1 MVNNYLENNPSSMIK
16 LQNIEDAPGI
26 IGNNVIIGKHLVKG
40 VKLQQGGVI
49 AHKIN
54 EHGNA
59 QPVVPNVTRPYTF
72 EEYCDSITDRH
83 SNMRR
88 VGEGI
93 TRNVREEYK
102 RITGKKDAPIIL
114 NDLNPQHQIYKSIR
128 KSYYDKAYKDYLDA
142 FEPQQISTRA
152 QTAALA
158 SLGTLPIAPV
168 PVIGPI
174 VSGIAAIPDLV
185 YDWAAR
191 KDEPTTSNSLHLAGD
206 IAGLVADTIPGPI
219 DDLFLKPASII
230 GNIDDAVTASGKD
243 MFSFLNKSKKRNTQ
257 PITSQTDSTRVAIA
271 RNPSR

>member
-26 IGNNVIIGKHLVKG
+26 IGNDIVIGKHLVKG

-59 QPVVPNVTRPYTF
+59 QPVIPNVTRPYTF
-72 EEYCDSITDRH
+72 DEYYDSITDRH
-83 SNMRR
+83 SNAGH
-88 VGEGI
+88 VSEGI
-93 TRNVREEYK
+93 DRNVREEYM
-102 RITGKKDAPIIL
+102 RITGKKAPIIF
-114 NDLNPQHQIYKSIR
+114 NSLNPEHQIYKSIH
-128 KSYYDKAYKDYLDA
+128 KSHYDKAYKDYLDA
-142 FEPQQISTRA
+142 FEPRQTSTRA
-152 QTAALA
+152 QNAAIA
-158 SLGTLPIAPV
+158 SLATLPIAPV

-174 VSGIAAIPDLV
+174 VSGIASIPDLV

-206 IAGLVADTIPGPI
+206 IAGLVADTIPGPV

-243 MFSFLNKSKKRNTQ
+243 MFSFLNKPKKRNIQ
-257 PITSQTDSTRVAIA
+257 PITYQTDSTKVAIA
-271 RNPSR
+271 KNSK